1 VVFIIVSLCACSLIM
16 KSIKSIRLSLNKYP
30 VLKSLKSIRLSLN
43 NSVCHITTCSDMVNG
58 SAVCWKDITAGE
70 VSFTVRSENVG
81 TVGSG
86 KQYKQ
91 YGLHGFMFKE
101 LAE

>member
-1 VVFIIVSLCACSLIM
+1 
-16 KSIKSIRLSLNKYP
+16 
-30 VLKSLKSIRLSLN
+30 
-43 NSVCHITTCSDMVNG
+43 MVNG
-58 SAVCWKDITAGE
+58 SAVCCKDITAGE

-91 YGLHGFMFKE
+91 YGLHGLMFKGP
-101 LAE
+101 AE

>member
-1 VVFIIVSLCACSLIM
+1 LVFPNPVVFIIVSLCACSLIM
-16 KSIKSIRLSLNKYP
+16 KSI
-30 VLKSLKSIRLSLN
+30 KSIRLSLN